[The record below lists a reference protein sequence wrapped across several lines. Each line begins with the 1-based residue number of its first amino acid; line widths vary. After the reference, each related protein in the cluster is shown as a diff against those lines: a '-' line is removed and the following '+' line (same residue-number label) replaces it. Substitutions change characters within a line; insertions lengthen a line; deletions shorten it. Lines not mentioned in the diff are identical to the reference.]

1 MKQKYLLVIVIFI
14 FVGCGYANIPNVDL
28 SPEIKT
34 GTSGEQTKKD
44 RMKYNYGS
52 KYQMQMSR
60 MVFSYMFSA
69 GGIWPW
75 QKDFAPGEWTK
86 WRITPGEEQKYITEL
101 ASLKQAEDNKKWWRI
116 KTATDKGDTLIYEAL
131 IHSDD
136 YSIRR
141 LRSKINEQPP
151 QELPVREN
159 THIYNRPMELTEE
172 SRQAAIVGNENI
184 DVPAGTFKTKHIR
197 YGSPANQGKINIWMN
212 KDVPGGVVKYTLTQ
226 SEGANAF
233 TAELLDYGKGADT
246 VLNSY

>member
-1 MKQKYLLVIVIFI
+1 MKQKYLLMIVIFI
-14 FVGCGYANIPNVDL
+14 FAGCGYANIPNVDL
-28 SPEIKT
+28 TPEIKLDNP
-34 GTSGEQTKKD
+34 GEQRKQD
-44 RMKYNYGS
+44 RAKYNHGS

-60 MVFSYMFSA
+60 MMFSYMFSA

-75 QKDFAPGEWTK
+75 QKDFTPGEWTK
-86 WRITPGEEQKYITEL
+86 WRITSGEEQKYITEL

-116 KTATDKGDTLIYEAL
+116 KTATDKGSTLIYEAL

-141 LRSKINEQPP
+141 LRSKINDQQP

-159 THIYNRPMELTEE
+159 SHVYNRPMELTEE
-172 SRQAAIVGNENI
+172 SIKAASVGNEKIN
-184 DVPAGTFKTKHIR
+184 VPAGTFKTKHIK
-197 YGSPANQGKINIWMN
+197 YGTPANQGKINIWMN
-212 KDVPGGVVKYTLTQ
+212 KDVPGGVVKYNLAQ

-233 TAELLDYGKGADT
+233 TAELLDYGKGATT